1 VADGDTRALVR
12 ELYDAYE
19 RRDFAR
25 VAEFMH
31 DDIDWMIYA
40 PVSVFPFAGHRRG
53 RKAVLEAMAGI
64 AERFSLEEY
73 KREVVIAEGDRAAL
87 MSDVSFKQRATGRML
102 RFRTANFL
110 RFQGDRLIEF
120 REFVDTFDVVE
131 QALGRELAL

>member
-1 VADGDTRALVR
+1 MADGDTRALVR

-25 VAEFMH
+25 VAEFIH
-31 DDIDWMIYA
+31 DDIDWIMYA
-40 PVSVFPFAGHRRG
+40 PVSVFPFAGPRRG
-53 RKAVLEAMAGI
+53 RNAVLEAMAAI

-87 MSDVSFKQRATGRML
+87 MSDVSFKQRATGRIL

-110 RFQGDRLIEF
+110 RFQGDRLVEF

>member
-1 VADGDTRALVR
+1 
-12 ELYDAYE
+12 
-19 RRDFAR
+19 
-25 VAEFMH
+25 
-31 DDIDWMIYA
+31 
-40 PVSVFPFAGHRRG
+40 
-53 RKAVLEAMAGI
+53 MAGI

-110 RFQGDRLIEF
+110 RFQDDRLIEF